1 MKIPI
6 SFHPCYTAYLEWFS
20 GRFWFHVDV
29 VKWSPEVKKDLLN
42 DLKLMREL
50 VKMPI
55 NAMVETENLFL
66 RKFGKVTGWIV
77 ESKHTLK
84 DGTDALIYRWG

>member
-6 SFHPCYTAYLEWFS
+6 SFHPSYTAYLEWFS
-20 GRFWFHVDV
+20 GRFWFHIDV
-29 VKWSPEVKKDLLN
+29 YEWNGKVKKAVVDDLN
-42 DLKLMREL
+42 KIRSL

-55 NAMVETENLFL
+55 NAMVEAENLKL
-66 RKFGKVTGWIV
+66 QKFGKVTGWIV
-77 ESKHTLK
+77 ESKHVLK